1 MSISNKELYLMR
13 LKYVGESIFILGS
26 APSIKK
32 YDLRLLK
39 DKYTFGINS
48 STILSIENDFVQT
61 FYISTDDKK
70 ENQLLKMVKDNNTI
84 YDYGTKFLS
93 KKTIRFMSTFIQK
106 YDNISE
112 KKKINYS

>member
-1 MSISNKELYLMR
+1 MR

-48 STILSIENDFVQT
+48 STILSIKNDFVQT

-70 ENQLLKMVKDNNTI
+70 ENQLLKMMVKDNNTI

-93 KKTIRFMSTFIQK
+93 KKTIRFMPTFIQK
-106 YDNISE
+106 YDNKSE
-112 KKKINYS
+112 KKKISCL